1 MLSITKFKIMQ
12 DVYDVFLS
20 INVNQLQKIVIKLC
34 SDTPMMLFSL
44 FTMSS

>member
-20 INVNQLQKIVIKLC
+20 INVNQLQKMVI
-34 SDTPMMLFSL
+34 
-44 FTMSS
+44 